1 MKVPNVKSA
10 LSGLK
15 GEDDLEVSKRR
26 AVRGFAV
33 SLIAGLLVLI
43 DGVMVFTNSD
53 LIKSVFNSVELLGL
67 DLTVLSGIAIGCG
80 VLIFIGAFLSF
91 AFRKEKLGG
100 TLVLIPTIISIVSG
114 GGFIFGMI
122 LGIIGG
128 MLNLAK
134 K

>member
-1 MKVPNVKSA
+1 M
-10 LSGLK
+10 K
-15 GEDDLEVSKRR
+15 GENDLDVSQRR
-26 AVRGFAV
+26 AVRGFVV
-33 SLIAGLLVLI
+33 SLVAGLLILI

-67 DLTVLSGIAIGCG
+67 DLTALSGIAIGCG
-80 VLIFIGAFLSF
+80 VLIFIGASLSF
-91 AFRKEKLGG
+91 MFRKEKLGG

-128 MLNLAK
+128 VLNLAK